1 MDTVVNRY
9 WSTCVCVCV
18 FGSDLDVLLNY
29 TLFNQFS
36 LHRRAVPRPLVT
48 LQA

>member
-1 MDTVVNRY
+1 MDTVMNRY
-9 WSTCVCVCV
+9 WSTCVCVV
-18 FGSDLDVLLNY
+18 GSDLDVLLNY
-29 TLFNQFS
+29 TLFNHFS